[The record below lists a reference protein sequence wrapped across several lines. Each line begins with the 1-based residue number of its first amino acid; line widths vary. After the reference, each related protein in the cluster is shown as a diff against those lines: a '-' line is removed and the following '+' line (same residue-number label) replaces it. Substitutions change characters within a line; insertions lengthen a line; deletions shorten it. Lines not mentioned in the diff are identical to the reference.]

1 MRRSE
6 KEITDRSK
14 IDKILTEGKVCR
26 IAMIDNGLPY
36 IVPMNF
42 GYDNGFLYF
51 HSSKEGRKIEILKH
65 NPNICV
71 EVETGCEVVEHEK
84 PCNWGMKY
92 MSVIAGGK
100 VTFLEDDNEIISALN
115 IILKKYAGRNDY
127 SFDSSSLINILV
139 WSVRIENITGKTSGY

>member
-6 KEITDRSK
+6 KEITDQSK
-14 IDKILTEGKVCR
+14 IDKILTQERICR

-36 IVPMNF
+36 VIPMNF
-42 GYDNGFLYF
+42 GYENGFLYF

-92 MSVIAGGK
+92 MSIIAEGK
-100 VTFLEDDNEIISALN
+100 VTFLEDIAEKKLALN
-115 IILKKYAGRNDY
+115 IVMKKYAGKNDFV
-127 SFDSSSLINILV
+127 FDSSSLNSVLV
-139 WSVRIENITGKTSGY
+139 WSVKIEKITGKKSGY